1 MSILVYLENAGAE
14 LPKGALCTIA
24 AALQAKSA
32 QGHDKAVGLILG
44 NEGADAAANVAAAY
58 GLDEVLYVQNAGLD
72 PYLAIPHAE
81 AIVAAAQECG
91 ASLVIGL
98 SSTRGKDVMPR
109 VAQVL
114 DAGQA
119 SDVLEFLSE
128 GKFKRPMYAGDII
141 ATVEITTDKKVTT
154 VRQTAFDPAE
164 KSGSSC
170 SVRALQVAL
179 SGTDAQKFVAFDT
192 VESERPELTE
202 ADIVVSGGRAM
213 KSEENFE
220 KYIAPLADALDAA
233 IGASRAAVD
242 SGYAPNDW
250 QVGQTGKVVAP
261 NLYIAIGIS
270 GAIQHLAGMKDSK
283 VIVAINKDPEA
294 PIFEVA
300 DYGLVADLYQAVPE
314 LTEAI
319 KSARG

>member
-14 LPKGALCTIA
+14 LPKGALCTIV

-220 KYIAPLADALDAA
+220 KYIAPLADALGAA

-250 QVGQTGKVVAP
+250 QVGQT
-261 NLYIAIGIS
+261 
-270 GAIQHLAGMKDSK
+270 
-283 VIVAINKDPEA
+283 
-294 PIFEVA
+294 
-300 DYGLVADLYQAVPE
+300 
-314 LTEAI
+314 
-319 KSARG
+319 

>member
-1 MSILVYLENAGAE
+1 MSILVYLENSGAE
-14 LPKGALCTIA
+14 LPKGTLCTISA
-24 AALQAKSA
+24 VLQAKSA
-32 QGHDKAVGLILG
+32 QGHDKAIGLILG
-44 NEGADAAANVAAAY
+44 NEGAEEAANAAAAF
-58 GLDEVLYVQNAGLD
+58 GLDEVLYVKDAALD
-72 PYLAIPHAE
+72 PCLAINHAE
-81 AIVAAAQECG
+81 GIVAAAQECG
-91 ASLVIGL
+91 AKLIVAL

-119 SDVLEFLSE
+119 SDVLEFLPE
-128 GKFKRPMYAGDII
+128 GKFKRPMFAGDII
-141 ATVEITTDKKVTT
+141 ATVEVTTDTKVAT
-154 VRQTAFDPAE
+154 VRQTAYDPAE
-164 KSGSSC
+164 EFGSSC
-170 SVRALQVAL
+170 GVRQLQVAI

-202 ADIVVSGGRAM
+202 ADVVVSGGRAM
-213 KSEENFE
+213 KSAENFE
-220 KYIAPLADALDAA
+220 TYIAPLADALGAA

-261 NLYIAIGIS
+261 DLYIAIGIS

-300 DYGLVADLYQAVPE
+300 DYGLVADLYEAVPE

-319 KSARG
+319 KSA